1 MSEEQTPQPVLEH
14 GAIDLSEKSA
24 LRGSA
29 AVVGMTPSDQF
40 IAPTAHLDGPPPSA
54 SAAPAATD

>member
-1 MSEEQTPQPVLEH
+1 MSEEQKPEPILEH
-14 GAIDLSEKSA
+14 GVIDLTEKSA

-29 AVVGMTPSDQF
+29 GVVGMTPSEHF

-54 SAAPAATD
+54 SAAPTED